1 MEPRKLITS
10 GENKIG
16 WVPADPLPPL
26 SWIWGKILVLKPNS
40 VLGEHGQNVAF
51 KYLKDFLQQ
60 LVEH

>member
-26 SWIWGKILVLKPNS
+26 SWILGKILVLKPNS
-40 VLGEHGQNVAF
+40 VLGEHGQNVA
-51 KYLKDFLQQ
+51 YLKDF
-60 LVEH
+60 HT